1 MAETEAQSERPD
13 PKSEQSPTSPRKR
26 RRRAPTT
33 GAADDCFACQESQTK
48 CNRRRPYCTQCLEQG
63 KDCSGYKTTLTWGL
77 GVASRGKLRG
87 LSLPI
92 AKSKKVTADS
102 DVKTESKKKSN
113 SCPQLMKLGPTR
125 TESQHA
131 PSLQSAGSSN
141 PNSTPSSARTTTF
154 NFVNMDPT
162 SSVASPMRPPPS
174 ADWRSSA
181 FEAKNHP
188 NRRSIKRARRHSLQP
203 LHVPTLNSFRDLGG
217 VPMTAGVVGSYG
229 DHGYGASIQCSPMTP
244 IFPTYHALSP
254 VYKDFTPQYTSL
266 RDPCEGH
273 YVANHDAPSWHR
285 ASVASSLSSSLGS
298 DQSSRD
304 YCEDDTFYADPVVA
318 NTLDDL
324 LSNQSSANQL
334 PQTVPLI
341 GEEARTSAD
350 EKSTAHQQPLLGLVP
365 DDCGAHAS
373 LSLARSLPSL
383 SIGKTPSMQ
392 FLIDYYE
399 QVISPV
405 IVAFDGPTNPY
416 RAHILGLAVESETLQ
431 HAIAALSASNLR
443 IRRGQNSLNR
453 TRHSISDS
461 TYGNSVRK
469 SAMAHTMMDAGVEQI
484 AQTSPNEPSVE
495 ELFHK
500 SASIRALN
508 QQLADPNR
516 RLDDS
521 ILATLLML
529 CLYHICDTGIAKF
542 KTQFAG
548 VKKILA
554 MRGGASGAS
563 SKATNWLTI
572 MFTWFDAMTATVNDR
587 EGQFVGSDTEWAAV
601 NGDKW
606 ALENLAGCDGK
617 LFKTIAKLGRLNLLS
632 QNKPVMENPVRN
644 SSPPKIQQPAA
655 MSPKTQD
662 FYSMNYN
669 NRFDGNGWS
678 TYLADDD
685 AARLDERSSSPRA
698 QFWRE
703 WAEIRKDLQEWNLES
718 AAASGGSGGHLKLDN
733 HGDRQ
738 DLSYISE
745 SFRYSALLYTERLA
759 YPHLP
764 SSHPNF
770 QNLVTQA
777 LFHISNVRSDV
788 FLLWPLFITG
798 TECVSEE
805 GRSLIRERCLSI
817 QKDSGF
823 FNNIS
828 GLELLER
835 VWRDD
840 KTVDGLGIN
849 IGAGVGVAER
859 AMSVGGGGQGF
870 KWRKAMEKVD
880 GEYIV
885 V

>member
-1 MAETEAQSERPD
+1 MD
-13 PKSEQSPTSPRKR
+13 PPASNDKPSPTAEQSPTSPRKR

-33 GAADDCFACQESQTK
+33 GAADDCFACQESQLK
-48 CNRRRPYCTQCLEQG
+48 CNRRRPYCTQCLDQG

-92 AKSKKVTADS
+92 AKSKKVDADS
-102 DVKTESKKKSN
+102 DVKSESKKKSAL
-113 SCPQLMKLGPTR
+113 PQLTKLGPTR
-125 TESQHA
+125 TDSQQA
-131 PSLQSAGSSN
+131 SQIQPFGNSNSGSIPSTA
-141 PNSTPSSARTTTF
+141 TTTTF
-154 NFVNMDPT
+154 NFVNMDPA
-162 SSVASPMRPPPS
+162 SSSMTSPMRPPPN
-174 ADWRSSA
+174 ADWRTSTV
-181 FEAKNHP
+181 EAKAHH
-188 NRRSIKRARRHSLQP
+188 NRRCMKHARRHSLQP
-203 LHVPTLNSFRDLGG
+203 LHVPTFNSFRDLGG
-217 VPMTAGVVGSYG
+217 VPLTASAVGGYG
-229 DHGYGASIQCSPMTP
+229 GHDYGASIQCSPMTP
-244 IFPTYHALSP
+244 IFPAYHALSP
-254 VYKDFTPQYTSL
+254 TSKEYTPQYTIVRNPS
-266 RDPCEGH
+266 EANF
-273 YVANHDAPSWHR
+273 VAHHEPVSWHR
-285 ASVASSLSSSLGS
+285 GSVSSSLSS
-298 DQSSRD
+298 DQSRHD

-324 LSNQSSANQL
+324 LSGQPTVHHLSPPVPTIDQDVRNVSLEKASAHL
-334 PQTVPLI
+334 
-341 GEEARTSAD
+341 E
-350 EKSTAHQQPLLGLVP
+350 QPLDLVP
-365 DDCGAHAS
+365 DDCGARSS
-373 LSLARSLPSL
+373 LTVTRSLPSL
-383 SIGKTPSMQ
+383 SVGKTPSMK
-392 FLIDYYE
+392 FLIEYYE
-399 QVISPV
+399 KVISPV

-416 RAHILGLAVESETLQ
+416 RSHILGLADRSETLQ

-443 IRRGQNSLNR
+443 IRRSQDSLSR
-453 TRHSISDS
+453 TRHSITDS

-469 SAMAHTMMDAGVEQI
+469 SAIAHTMMDGGADQLS
-484 AQTSPNEPSVE
+484 QTSPTEPSVE
-495 ELFHK
+495 ELYHK
-500 SASIRALN
+500 SASIKALN
-508 QQLADPNR
+508 EQLADPNR

-529 CLYHICDTGIAKF
+529 CLYHICDTGVGRF

-554 MRGGASGAS
+554 MRGKAAGAD

-572 MFTWFDAMTATVNDR
+572 MFTWFDAMTATVNNR
-587 EGQFVGSDTEWAAV
+587 EGQFIDHESEWSAF

-606 ALENLAGCDGK
+606 ALENLAGCDGR

-632 QNKPVMENPVRN
+632 QNKPVTESRRR
-644 SSPPKIQQPAA
+644 SSPPKPQPA
-655 MSPKTQD
+655 SLNPKPQE

-669 NRFDGNGWS
+669 RYDGNGWS
-678 TYLADDD
+678 SFVSDDNIQPE
-685 AARLDERSSSPRA
+685 ERGPRS
-698 QFWRE
+698 QFWKE
-703 WAEIRKDLQEWNLES
+703 WSEIRKELQEWTLGPSSSGPLDS
-718 AAASGGSGGHLKLDN
+718 AANL
-733 HGDRQ
+733 GDRQ
-738 DLSYISE
+738 DLSHISE

-805 GRSLIRERCLSI
+805 GRCLIRERCLSI

-840 KTVDGLGIN
+840 ETIDGLGI
-849 IGAGVGVAER
+849 GTGTGMGSGGRERASVGVQ
-859 AMSVGGGGQGF
+859 GGGF
-870 KWRKAMEKVD
+870 KWRKAMERVD

>member
-1 MAETEAQSERPD
+1 MTETIVQNEKPD
-13 PKSEQSPTSPRKR
+13 PTPERLPTSPRKR

-33 GAADDCFACQESQTK
+33 GAADDCFACQEHQTS
-48 CNRRRPYCTQCLEQG
+48 CDRRRPYCTQCLDQG

-92 AKSKKVTADS
+92 AKSNKVVGDS
-102 DVKTESKKKSN
+102 DAKPESKKRSA
-113 SCPQLMKLGPTR
+113 STQLTKLGPTR
-125 TESQHA
+125 TESHQA
-131 PSLQSAGSSN
+131 SSTQPIGSSN
-141 PNSTPSSARTTTF
+141 SGSDPSSARSTTF
-154 NFVNMDPT
+154 NFISMDPT
-162 SSVASPMRPPPS
+162 SSATPPMRPPPS
-174 ADWRSSA
+174 ADWRRSET
-181 FEAKNHP
+181 EAKLP
-188 NRRSIKRARRHSLQP
+188 QNRPSIKRARRHSLQP
-203 LHVPTLNSFRDLGG
+203 LHVPAFESFRGSAG
-217 VPMTAGVVGSYG
+217 VPMTANVVGGFGSH
-229 DHGYGASIQCSPMTP
+229 DFAPSIQCSPMDSMFP
-244 IFPTYHALSP
+244 SYHSLSPTYKEPAPH
-254 VYKDFTPQYTSL
+254 YTLL
-266 RDPCEGH
+266 RDPYEGS
-273 YVANHDAPSWHR
+273 YVASHEPVGWHR
-285 ASVASSLSSSLGS
+285 ASVSSSLTS

-304 YCEDDTFYADPVVA
+304 YCEDDSFYADPVVA

-324 LSNQSSANQL
+324 LSGQQNLNHPTNPVTTMGDEMHTTSS
-334 PQTVPLI
+334 
-341 GEEARTSAD
+341 
-350 EKSTAHQQPLLGLVP
+350 EKISIHQEQPIGLVA
-365 DDCGAHAS
+365 DDCGAHSS
-373 LSLARSLPSL
+373 LSLARTLPPGSM
-383 SIGKTPSMQ
+383 GKSPSMQ

-399 QVISPV
+399 KVISPV

-416 RAHILGLAVESETLQ
+416 RTHILSLAVGSETLQ

-443 IRRGQNSLNR
+443 IRRGQDSLSR

-461 TYGNSVRK
+461 TYGNSVRR
-469 SAMAHTMMDAGVEQI
+469 SAIAHTMMDVGPDQLS
-484 AQTSPNEPSVE
+484 QTSPNEPSVE

-500 SASIRALN
+500 SASIKALN
-508 QQLADPNR
+508 RQLADPKR

-529 CLYHICDTGIAKF
+529 CLYHICDTGIGKF

-554 MRGGASGAS
+554 MRDSTAGANT
-563 SKATNWLTI
+563 KATNWLTI
-572 MFTWFDAMTATVNDR
+572 MFTWFDAMTATVNNR
-587 EGQFVGSDTEWAAV
+587 EGQLVGNEAEWSAF

-617 LFKTIAKLGRLNLLS
+617 LFRTIAKLGRLNLLS
-632 QNKPVMENPVRN
+632 QNKPVTDGPGCN
-644 SSPPKIQQPAA
+644 SPPKTQPAPL
-655 MSPKTQD
+655 SPKTQD
-662 FYSMNYN
+662 YYSMNYN
-669 NRFDGNGWS
+669 RYDGNGWS
-678 TYLADDD
+678 TVLK
-685 AARLDERSSSPRA
+685 DEDSRASERDSRS
-698 QFWRE
+698 QFWAE
-703 WAEIRKDLQEWNLES
+703 WAEIRQSLTEWTL
-718 AAASGGSGGHLKLDN
+718 GSPDSVTN
-733 HGDRQ
+733 QGDRQ
-738 DLSYISE
+738 DLSHISE

-764 SSHPNF
+764 SAHPNF
-770 QNLVTQA
+770 QSLVSQA

-805 GRSLIRERCLSI
+805 GRHLIRERCLSI

-840 KTVDGLGIN
+840 ATIDGLGIGPGTDMAIGERIN
-849 IGAGVGVAER
+849 IGT
-859 AMSVGGGGQGF
+859 QGF
-870 KWRKAMEKVD
+870 KWRKAMERVD